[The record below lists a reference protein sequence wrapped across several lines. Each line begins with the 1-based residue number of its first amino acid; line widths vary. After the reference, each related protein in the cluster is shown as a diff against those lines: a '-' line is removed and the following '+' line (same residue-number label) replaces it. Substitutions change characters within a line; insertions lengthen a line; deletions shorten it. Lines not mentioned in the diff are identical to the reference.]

1 MSIDYYC
8 RELDFILDGKPDL
21 FMIQIITIYNW
32 CHKMINVV
40 SIKKSRKNKEQ
51 EFTSIRGAS
60 WSPGSP
66 FGPTC

>member
-1 MSIDYYC
+1 
-8 RELDFILDGKPDL
+8 
-21 FMIQIITIYNW
+21 
-32 CHKMINVV
+32 MINVV